1 MSIDYNV
8 ESLEVHQKSRGKLSI
23 CAKTP
28 IKNMY
33 DMSVLYTPGVAEPCR
48 HIAKD
53 KKLAYDLTMKHNTV
67 AIVSDGTRVLGLG
80 DIGPE
85 AALPVMEGKAL
96 IMQQF
101 ADIDA
106 FPICL
111 DEKDPDKIVEIV
123 KAIAPNFGAIN
134 LEDISTP
141 KVFHIES
148 RLTKELDIPV
158 FHDDQHGTAVVV
170 LAGLIN
176 AIKLTKKI
184 KTKSHKKVA
193 AIQIESVRIGIVG
206 SGAAG
211 YGIAKLLH
219 AYGFRDMVVF
229 DSKGA
234 LHKNRTDLVDYK
246 KDLASFTNLSDFK
259 GKLYEFKDA
268 EIIIS
273 AASPGAL
280 PLETLKSMKKPNI
293 VFALANPV
301 SEISLEQAKELEIDI
316 FGTGRSDYPNQINNS
331 VCFPGF
337 LRALLDLRITKVT
350 DKMKIAAA
358 EGIAASLPESQLSKD
373 KIVPDPFEP
382 TLVEN
387 IKKAVEKKQLMAKV
401 RQYV

>member
-1 MSIDYNV
+1 MSTDHDYNK
-8 ESLEVHQKSRGKLSI
+8 ESLEIHRKIKGKLSI
-23 CAKTP
+23 SAKTP
-28 IKNMY
+28 IKNMH

-53 KKLAYDLTMKHNTV
+53 KVLAYDLTMKHNTV

-101 ADIDA
+101 AGIDA
-106 FPICL
+106 FPVCL
-111 DEKDPDKIVEIV
+111 DEKDSDKIVEIV

-141 KVFHIES
+141 KVFHIEA
-148 RLTKELDIPV
+148 RLIKELDIPV

-176 AIKLTKKI
+176 AMKLTKK
-184 KTKSHKKVA
+184 TK
-193 AIQIESVRIGIVG
+193 IESVQVGIIG

-211 YGIAKLLH
+211 YGIARLLH
-219 AYGFRDMVVF
+219 AYGFRNVVVF

-234 LHKNRTDLVDYK
+234 LHNGRTDLVDYK
-246 KDLASFTNLSDFK
+246 KDLVIFTNPSDFK
-259 GKLYEFKDA
+259 GKISEFKDA

-280 PLETLKSMKKPNI
+280 PIETIRAMKKPNI

-301 SEISLEQAKELEIDI
+301 SEISLEQAKELGIDI
-316 FGTGRSDYPNQINNS
+316 FGTGRSDCPNQINNS
-331 VCFPGF
+331 LCFPGF
-337 LRALLDLRITKVT
+337 LRALLDLRITKIT

-358 EGIAASLPESQLSKD
+358 KGIAASLPESQLSKD
-373 KIVPDPFEP
+373 RIVPDPFEP
-382 TLVEN
+382 SLAEN
-387 IKKAVEKKQLMAKV
+387 IKKAISGL
-401 RQYV
+401 